1 MASGIFFRNVPG
13 ARNSARWTLGAPRAS
28 HQKRGAL
35 GRGTFF
41 PEVLWLCASGPRA
54 RGPSGARIWNL
65 RGPYDPSSPNGGRPA
80 SHLNVYPFGGR
91 ARPFLTFW
99 PPKKVVGSPDFSA
112 WSRGSPRGNDS
123 NFGSIRPLWAV
134 STKPLGRT
142 HSNKWQVGFFQKRP
156 RGPKIYNGGRGAP
169 TMCPTE
175 S

>member
-13 ARNSARWTLGAPRAS
+13 ARKSARWPLGAPRAS

-41 PEVLWLCASGPRA
+41 PEVLWLCASGPQA
-54 RGPSGARIWNL
+54 RGPSGTRISNL
-65 RGPYDPSSPNGGRPA
+65 RALRPIV
-80 SHLNVYPFGGR
+80 SERGTSRFPFKR
-91 ARPFLTFW
+91 VPFWWTHAPFLTFW

-112 WSRGSPRGNDS
+112 RPRGSPRGNDS
-123 NFGSIRPLWAV
+123 NFGSIRPLRAV

-142 HSNKWQVGFFQKRP
+142 HSNNLKVGLFSEMSQGSQTLQGGCW
-156 RGPKIYNGGRGAP
+156 GPP
-169 TMCPTE
+169 MCPTE